1 MINALWHNLSSNFQ
15 NKIELLELKITFGVQ
30 FVFVHI
36 IIKYIDVILSD
47 YVAVYLFQPFNDKIM
62 VETLF

>member
-36 IIKYIDVILSD
+36 IITYIDVI
-47 YVAVYLFQPFNDKIM
+47 
-62 VETLF
+62 